1 MDAKRLTAIGGG
13 VVALALAV
21 LLLLRLLRGKPSLD
35 SASRDELY
43 ERAKKLNIR
52 GRSKMS
58 KQELQTAVEAELD

>member
-1 MDAKRLTAIGGG
+1 MDTKRLTALGGCA
-13 VVALALAV
+13 VALALAV
-21 LLLLRLLRGKPSLD
+21 LLLLRILRGKPSLD

>member
-1 MDAKRLTAIGGG
+1 MDPKRLTAIGGG

-21 LLLLRLLRGKPSLD
+21 LLLRLVRGKPSLD

-58 KQELQTAVEAELD
+58 KQDLQRAVEAELD

>member
-1 MDAKRLTAIGGG
+1 MDIKRLAAIGGG
-13 VVALALAV
+13 VVALVLAV
-21 LLLLRLLRGKPSLD
+21 LLLRRLRGGPSLD